1 MIVGTVSDTLLV
13 LIRHQCVPLPE
24 LEGDTTILPPPY
36 IVRMLF
42 IYGRSNGLI
51 EFRNKEVSD
60 KSLCSFI
67 LFIFMHQYKCGV
79 YENCFVK

>member
-1 MIVGTVSDTLLV
+1 MIVGTISDTLLV

-60 KSLCSFI
+60 KSLSFHP
-67 LFIFMHQYKCGV
+67 LHLYASV
-79 YENCFVK
+79 